1 MQELLKKLKID
12 ETYTKPIKNIKY
24 DKVKENTYPKG
35 ENNMMA
41 EVLFLPKTKY
51 RYSYL
56 FVIVDLW
63 NNKFD
68 IEPIRTKTP
77 DEVLKALKK
86 ILTRPYIT
94 DIKASIRTDSGKEF
108 LGVFHRWLHDENIL
122 HRIAMPNR
130 HNQLANVENLN
141 KLLGR
146 LINRYLN
153 SKEIETGKVYKQW
166 TDVVDIIRKDLNEI
180 RERPDGNPQ
189 YDIFTPPTD
198 AKPKFKV
205 GDIVFFKSDRPL
217 NALGQFQPTNNFRE
231 GDFRFNIKDPRRIK
245 SILHYP
251 NNIRYLLENNNK
263 TSYAESELK
272 LKP

>member
-1 MQELLKKLKID
+1 
-12 ETYTKPIKNIKY
+12 
-24 DKVKENTYPKG
+24 
-35 ENNMMA
+35 
-41 EVLFLPKTKY
+41 
-51 RYSYL
+51 
-56 FVIVDLW
+56 
-63 NNKFD
+63 
-68 IEPIRTKTP
+68 
-77 DEVLKALKK
+77 
-86 ILTRPYIT
+86 
-94 DIKASIRTDSGKEF
+94 
-108 LGVFHRWLHDENIL
+108 VFHRWLHDENIL

-146 LINRYLN
+146 LLNGYMN
-153 SKEIETGKVYKQW
+153 SKEIETGRVYKQW
-166 TDVVDIIRKDLNEI
+166 TDVIDIIRSDLNEI

-189 YDIFTPPTD
+189 YDLFKPPTE
-198 AKPKFKV
+198 AMPKYKV

-231 GDFRFNIKDPRRIK
+231 GDFRFNIKDPRAIK

-251 NNIRYLLENNNK
+251 NNIRYLLEGNKK